1 MNAVLAT
8 YPTCTHDCWN
18 LHVCKNLFKGMYV
31 CMYDV
36 CRHVCGYAWNVH
48 MECMSVVRHEVSMK
62 VCMCSIENRST
73 PSKRA
78 LQKAQGQFGQGA
90 ACRRPTKIGRPFE
103 S

>member
-1 MNAVLAT
+1 
-8 YPTCTHDCWN
+8 
-18 LHVCKNLFKGMYV
+18 
-31 CMYDV
+31 
-36 CRHVCGYAWNVH
+36 